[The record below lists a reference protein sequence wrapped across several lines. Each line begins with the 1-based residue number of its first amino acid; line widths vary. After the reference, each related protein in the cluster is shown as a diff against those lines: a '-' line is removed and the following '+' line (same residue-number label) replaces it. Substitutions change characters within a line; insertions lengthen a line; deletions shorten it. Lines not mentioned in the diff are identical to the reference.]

1 MVKIYFNDGTR
12 KKVSVRLFIYWLIK
26 RNLEIDESN
35 IYFNNVYIAKYVYLP
50 KRDSGVLVC
59 ILLLIL
65 LVIIILALMKGGVIL
80 WQLEILKLAQ

>member
-12 KKVSVRLFIYWLIK
+12 KKVSVRLFIYWLAK

-35 IYFNNVYIAKYVYLP
+35 IYFDSVYIGKYVYLP
-50 KRDSGVLVC
+50 KSDSAILVS

-65 LVIIILALMKGGVIL
+65 LALIILALMKGGVIL
-80 WQLEILKLAQ
+80 

>member
-12 KKVSVRLFIYWLIK
+12 KKVSVRLFIYWLTK

-50 KRDSGVLVC
+50 KRDIGVVEC

-65 LVIIILALMKGGVIL
+65 LVIIILVLMKGGVIL
-80 WQLEILKLAQ
+80 

>member
-12 KKVSVRLFIYWLIK
+12 RKVSVRLFIYWLSK
-26 RNLEIDESN
+26 RNLDIDESN
-35 IYFNNVYIAKYVYLP
+35 IYFDNVYIAKYVYLP
-50 KRDSGVLVC
+50 PRCCGVLDC

-80 WQLEILKLAQ
+80 